1 MSNNFD
7 KALEIL
13 LANEGQYANDKE
25 DLGGET
31 YCGISRKFNP
41 SWAGWQIID
50 KANNLYPNDD
60 KEFNSYLIDHDISK
74 LFYSFYKEN
83 YWDKLQLE
91 SIDSEKI
98 SIKLFDMAVNLG
110 LPRVAGWLQACL
122 NILNYEDKFELKID
136 NVIGEITIKIINHL
150 LSKGHEEILL
160 NLLTIQQGY
169 VYLRFAQYNPAQR
182 KFIEGWI
189 NRLKM
194 KVDI

>member
-74 LFYSFYKEN
+74 LFYSSYSSNK
-83 YWDKLQLE
+83 DK
-91 SIDSEKI
+91 
-98 SIKLFDMAVNLG
+98 
-110 LPRVAGWLQACL
+110 
-122 NILNYEDKFELKID
+122 
-136 NVIGEITIKIINHL
+136 
-150 LSKGHEEILL
+150 
-160 NLLTIQQGY
+160 
-169 VYLRFAQYNPAQR
+169 
-182 KFIEGWI
+182 
-189 NRLKM
+189 
-194 KVDI
+194 